1 MESNPHGPMTTIK
14 SPQVTMGGAPEDLRE
29 FASIPMNLESLLP
42 ADKIS
47 NFQATETEFSFGLPG
62 GIRIVLGVEP
72 GEKPGTIRYVSKKG
86 TPIRFHLDIH
96 FEPTASGM
104 TQGQIVCE
112 ADLNPITK
120 MMAEK
125 PLQELFDHIAQA
137 LVTKFPV

>member
-1 MESNPHGPMTTIK
+1 MTTIK
-14 SPQVTMGGAPEDLRE
+14 SPQVIIGGTPEALLE
-29 FASIPMNLESLLP
+29 FSGNPMNLESLLP

-47 NFQATETEFSFGLPG
+47 NFQATETELNFTLPG

-72 GEKPGTIRYVSKKG
+72 GEKPGVIRYVSKKG

-96 FEPTASGM
+96 FEPSASGM

-112 ADLNPITK
+112 ADLNPFTK

-125 PLQELFDHIAQA
+125 PLQALFDHIAQA